1 MALQTRINCNGVSK
15 RPVADEGRN
24 DHHYIDDILARDQ
37 RLRRD
42 LIKTQKEKPIK
53 SGGVM
58 LRCFEKGLSKVLCG
72 TKAVCPFGNGGDGAD
87 DSISVSKT
95 HDKAFK
101 EAK

>member
-1 MALQTRINCNGVSK
+1 
-15 RPVADEGRN
+15 
-24 DHHYIDDILARDQ
+24 
-37 RLRRD
+37 
-42 LIKTQKEKPIK
+42 
-53 SGGVM
+53 M